1 MKKLFIWVCI
11 VVITVQGLFAQSQL
25 DELFEERGELV
36 FSFSVENSTPK
47 LLSSLSKMISIDKVN
62 GTEVVAYANSQEFES
77 FLELGIDYTPLTA
90 PSMLQQPVMKS
101 VIPERSVNDWD
112 YYPTYD
118 AYVDMMNQFASDYP
132 DLCELVNIGQTGEGR
147 DLLFIHINNELGV
160 DQDEPEF
167 MYTSSMHGD
176 ELTGYVLM
184 LRLIDHLLSNYG
196 SNDRITNLVNDIDIW
211 INPLA
216 NPDGTFAGGNNTVYG
231 ATRANANGVD
241 LNRNYADPEDGPH
254 PDGYAY
260 QIETLAF
267 MEFAENHHLSM
278 AANFHGGAE
287 VINYPWDTWSQL
299 HADDAWWQYVSR
311 EYADTVHAHA
321 PSGYLTDLNNGITNG
336 YAWYTTSGCRQDY
349 MNYFQNCREVTM
361 EVSAQKTPSAGLL
374 PSYWDYNFRS
384 LLNYMEQ
391 SLFGFTGLITNQVNG
406 NPVAAK
412 VYINNHDNNNSWIY
426 SELPLGDYHRVI
438 KSGIY
443 NVTYSASGYYP
454 KNIPSVFVSDRQIN
468 QLNVQLEPIEGLN
481 AEFYASKTI
490 VGVNSPVDFTNE
502 SSGVDIVSWNW
513 VFEGG
518 SPSSSGEENVTGI
531 EYDTPGDYNVSL
543 TVSDMNGFSNQEVKD
558 EYIHVYESYIM
569 QNGQASIC
577 RALFYDA
584 GGADEPY
591 SNNQDYM
598 FTFFPGEANKVVL
611 MDFLSFNVEDEADCN
626 YDYLEIFNGPDD
638 SYPLIG
644 KFCGTNSPGEVRS
657 SDVSGALTVHFYSD
671 DSEVRLG
678 WEAVISCDSN
688 VGMADLM
695 SPQIA
700 IYPNPVKDLL
710 IVETDG
716 FVDQVV
722 LTDLFGRVVYQHAM
736 EGNKISIPTMDLAKG
751 IYLISC
757 QAPGQK
763 ITRKIMVE

>member
-1 MKKLFIWVCI
+1 
-11 VVITVQGLFAQSQL
+11 
-25 DELFEERGELV
+25 
-36 FSFSVENSTPK
+36 
-47 LLSSLSKMISIDKVN
+47 
-62 GTEVVAYANSQEFES
+62 
-77 FLELGIDYTPLTA
+77 
-90 PSMLQQPVMKS
+90 MLQQPVMKS

-361 EVSAQKTPSAGLL
+361 EISSQKTPNASQL
-374 PSYWDYNFRS
+374 PNFWNYNYRS

-391 SLFGFTGLITNQVNG
+391 SLFGIKGTITDMESG
-406 NPVAAK
+406 EPIEAK
-412 VYINNHDNNNSWIY
+412 VFVNNHDNNNSWIY
-426 SELPLGDYHRVI
+426 SEMPLGDYHRMI
-438 KSGIY
+438 KGGNY
-443 NVTYSASGYYP
+443 NVTYSASGYYS
-454 KNIPSVFVSDRQIN
+454 KNYPAILIWNRQSTI
-468 QLNVQLEPIEGLN
+468 QNVQLERIEGLN
-481 AEFYASKTI
+481 AEFIASSTV
-490 VGVNSPVDFTNE
+490 VGVNTPIDFTSE
-502 SSGVDIVSWNW
+502 SSGVDIISWNW

-518 SPSSSGEENVTGI
+518 TPEISSDENVTGVT
-531 EYDTPGDYNVSL
+531 YDTPGDYDVKL
-543 TVSDMNGFSNQEVKD
+543 TVSDMNGFANAELKQ
-558 EYIHVYESYIM
+558 EYIHIYETYEM
-569 QNGQASIC
+569 EDGQATTC

-584 GGADEPY
+584 GGPLNPY
-591 SNNQDYM
+591 GDDQDYT
-598 FTFFPGEANKVVL
+598 FTFFPEDAGKVIL
-611 MDFLSFNVEDEADCN
+611 MDFLSFDVEDETNCA
-626 YDYLEIFNGPDD
+626 YDYLEIFDGPDI
-638 SYPLIG
+638 SAPFIG
-644 KFCGTNSPGEVRS
+644 KFCGSNSPGLIRS
-657 SDVSGALTVHFYSD
+657 TDVTGALTVHFYSD
-671 DSEVRLG
+671 NNEFRSG
-678 WEAVISCDSN
+678 WEAIISCDSN
-688 VGMADLM
+688 VGVNDFNE
-695 SPQIA
+695 PQIS
-700 IYPNPVKDLL
+700 IFPNPAKDILVVESDVSVDRITMTDIFGR
-710 IVETDG
+710 IVYS
-716 FVDQVV
+716 QVV
-722 LTDLFGRVVYQHAM
+722 NSHKNLIPVAEFANGIYMITCYMNYQH
-736 EGNKISIPTMDLAKG
+736 L
-751 IYLISC
+751 
-757 QAPGQK
+757 
-763 ITRKIMVE
+763 TRKIVIE